1 MISDNLKLYYS
12 VDKLLEEIEL
22 ESLLQ
27 NNAKNSLSDHKTSI
41 WLENDIYYGEISFNL
56 QIKYD
61 KDMNPYTAANIKLIL
76 NNFSLEGN
84 IDKEGP
90 KINLFT
96 NKFNI
101 VSSLLDFNI
110 CNECFINDNN
120 IYGIITLNK
129 L

>member
-1 MISDNLKLYYS
+1 MIDNNIKLYYS
-12 VDKLLEEIEL
+12 VEKLLEEIEL

-27 NNAKNSLSDHKTSI
+27 NNSKNSLSNHKTSI
-41 WLENDIYYGEISFNL
+41 WLENDIYYGEIAFNL